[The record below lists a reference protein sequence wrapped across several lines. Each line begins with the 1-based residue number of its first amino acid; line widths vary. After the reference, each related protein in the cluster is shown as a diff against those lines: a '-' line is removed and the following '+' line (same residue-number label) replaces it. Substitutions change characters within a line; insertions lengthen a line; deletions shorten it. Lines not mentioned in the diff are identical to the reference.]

1 MPFPKSPTQPES
13 SAATE
18 TVELEAATL
27 RRLVVS
33 TVVTIDEEGDERE
46 HEGREAPRVDDKPRA
61 G

>member
-1 MPFPKSPTQPES
+1 MPLPKSPKQPES

-33 TVVTIDEEGDERE
+33 TVVTIDEDDDALEL
-46 HEGREAPRVDDKPRA
+46 EGRERRRVDDKPRA
-61 G
+61 R